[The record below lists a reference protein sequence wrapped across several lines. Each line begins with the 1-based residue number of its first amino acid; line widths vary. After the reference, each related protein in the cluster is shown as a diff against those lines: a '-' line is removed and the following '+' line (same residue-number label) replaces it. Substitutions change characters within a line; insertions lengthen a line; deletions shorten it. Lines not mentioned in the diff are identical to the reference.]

1 MTTERTFPKGLLGVK
16 VGMTQIFTNDGESIP
31 VTVIRTGPCYVLQ
44 VLEKARQGYDGVQLG
59 FELVKPNRVNK
70 PEGGLFTKVGKGSFE
85 HVREIR
91 CSPQELGWD
100 SVGAEIKVE
109 DVFQSGDFVDVS
121 GTSVGKGFQGVVRRF
136 HAKGQ
141 PATRGT
147 HEYRRHIGSVG
158 CRKFPGRIFRNKKMP
173 GRMGGEAVTL
183 QNLQVVG
190 VRPEENLLIVKGGI
204 PGSKGGLVV
213 VKKAMKR
220 KAPQV
225 AGE

>member
-1 MTTERTFPKGLLGVK
+1 MTTQKTYPQGLLGVK
-16 VGMTQIFTNDGESIP
+16 VGMTQVFTPDGESIP

-44 VLEKARQGYDGVQLG
+44 VLERGNQGYEGVQLG
-59 FELVKPNRVNK
+59 FEPKKQSRVNK
-70 PEGGLFTKVGKGSFE
+70 PDAGTFAAAGKGCFQ

-91 CSPQELGWD
+91 CSPESLGWN
-100 SVGAEIKVE
+100 SVGAEIKVQ
-109 DVFQSGDFVDVS
+109 DVFQDGDFVDVS

-158 CRKFPGRIFRNKKMP
+158 CRKFPGRIFKNKKMP
-173 GRMGGEAVTL
+173 GRMGNAAVTL

-204 PGSKGGLVV
+204 PGSNGGLVIV
-213 VKKAMKR
+213 R
-220 KAPQV
+220 KAKKRSAR
-225 AGE
+225 AGSN

>member
-1 MTTERTFPKGLLGVK
+1 MTTERLYPQGILGVK
-16 VGMTQIFTNDGESIP
+16 VGMTQVFTGEGETVP

-44 VLEKARQGYDGVQLG
+44 VLEKAKQGYDGVQLG
-59 FELVKPNRVNK
+59 FEPRKASRVAK
-70 PEGGLFTKVGKGSFE
+70 PERGLFDKAGVGAFE

-91 CSPQELGWD
+91 CSPSNFGWD
-100 SVGAEIKVE
+100 SVGTEIKVG
-109 DVFQSGDFVDVS
+109 DVFKDGDLVDVS

-136 HAKGQ
+136 HTKGQ

-158 CRKFPGRIFRNKKMP
+158 CRKFPGRIFKNKKMP

-183 QNLQVVG
+183 QNLEVVG
-190 VRPEENLLIVKGGI
+190 VRAEENLLIVKGGI

-213 VKKAMKR
+213 IR
-220 KAPQV
+220 KARKN
-225 AGE
+225 